1 MKKAWICSIVLALCT
16 SAYAEINGEI
26 PCPFGWSVQPNPSA
40 DNSLSYL
47 NSDENLAVNVTTI
60 EPLSGQKV
68 SPASYARVSA
78 QQMLCNLPVK
88 SNLIADAWSFTCEQ
102 YDIESIVY
110 GSGSELVLLTI
121 SGRNPD
127 TEPQLEEF
135 VRFLAD
141 QAKNN

>member
-26 PCPFGWSVQPNPSA
+26 PCPFGWSVQSNPSA